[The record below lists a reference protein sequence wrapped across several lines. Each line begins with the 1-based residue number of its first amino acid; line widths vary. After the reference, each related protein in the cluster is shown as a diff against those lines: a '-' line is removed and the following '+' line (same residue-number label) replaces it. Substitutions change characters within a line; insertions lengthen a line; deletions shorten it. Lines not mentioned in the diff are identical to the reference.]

1 MRYTQIMNDF
11 RFLHAADIHL
21 DSPLIGLGKFEEAS
35 AERLQAASRDAME
48 SLVQYAV
55 DERVDFVVIAGDLY
69 DGNWKDYST
78 GLYFIG
84 QMGRLNQAEIPV
96 FILKGNHD
104 AASKITKS
112 LQLPDNVRVFD
123 HRKPQSLEIEGVDV
137 VLHGQ
142 SFPKQHVH
150 DNLVPDYPAA
160 VDGVLNIGV
169 LHTGLEGGTIHVNYA
184 PCTLQELCTKGYD
197 YWALGHVHDHKILNE
212 DPYIVYPGNLQG
224 RNIREVGPKGACLV
238 TVESGSITSV
248 EHVPMDVAR
257 WAVLRVDV
265 AGAEAFDQVTE
276 AMAEAI
282 DEAVAEQADGRLL
295 ACRIVL
301 EGETSLDGSLRARV
315 LELRAEAT
323 AATLRQGEPEAWIE
337 KVRVE
342 TTSPVSMDELI
353 ERADLLAEILESIP
367 DALEDE
373 EFIASLTT
381 TLQAFWAALP
391 ADVKDNVDDP
401 MLLAVA
407 ESDFATLLEG
417 VRTELAAELIRAG
430 AE

>member
-1 MRYTQIMNDF
+1 MNDF

-35 AERLQAASRDAME
+35 AEQIQAASREALE
-48 SLVQYAV
+48 NLVQFAR
-55 DERVDFVVIAGDLY
+55 DESVDFVVIAGDLY

-78 GLYFIG
+78 GLYFNR
-84 QMGRLNQAEIPV
+84 QMGRLNQAKIPV

-104 AASKITKS
+104 AASQITKS

-123 HRKPQSLEIEGVDV
+123 HKKPQSLEVEGLDV

-150 DNLVPDYPAA
+150 DNLVPDYPIP
-160 VDGVLNIGV
+160 VKGVVNIGV
-169 LHTGLEGGTIHVNYA
+169 LHTGLEGGTIHVDYA
-184 PCTLQELCTKGYD
+184 PCKLGELVTKGYD
-197 YWALGHVHDHKILNE
+197 YWALGHVHEHKILNE
-212 DPYIVYPGNLQG
+212 DPYVVYPGNLQG
-224 RNIREVGPKGACLV
+224 RNIREVGPKGACLI
-238 TVESGSITSV
+238 TVEGGAVASV

-257 WAVLRVDV
+257 WAELRVDV

-276 AMAEAI
+276 AMAKTIE
-282 DEAVAEQADGRLL
+282 EAVEEQADGRLL

-301 EGETSLDGSLRARV
+301 GGASAMDGSLRARIP
-315 LELRAEAT
+315 ELRAEAT
-323 AATLRQGEPEAWIE
+323 AATFRRGEPEAWIE

-342 TTSPVSMDELI
+342 TVSPVSMDELI
-353 ERADLLAEILESIP
+353 ERADLLAEVLESIP
-367 DALEDE
+367 DALEDD
-373 EFIASLTT
+373 EFIQSLNT

-391 ADVKDNVDDP
+391 ADVKENVDDP
-401 MLLAVA
+401 LLRAVA
-407 ESDFATLLEG
+407 ENDFAALLQG
-417 VRTELAAELIRAG
+417 VRTEIAAELTRAG

>member
-184 PCTLQELCTKGYD
+184 PCKLQELCTKGYD